1 MSPLVSIL
9 IGLVAWAL
17 LACVCGMVVGRII
30 EVMHG
35 DEELRDSWRRL
46 PV

>member
-1 MSPLVSIL
+1 MSPLLSIL
-9 IGLVAWAL
+9 IGLVSWAL

-30 EVMHG
+30 ELMDG
-35 DEELRDSWRRL
+35 DEELRDAWRRL